1 MNTCHLML
9 SCGIQDQYV
18 TYTWYWESG
27 SFPKQLQSSVLEDVH
42 MPQSYSKSYT
52 CQVSNPISSQNDTI
66 HFTSPCVQGKSLC
79 QGSWGGHRVTSFLLN
94 EEKCGDLFPLP
105 VIEFGGE
112 SQRHQWGVVDLD
124 SPCVSDIVTQQAS
137 SPLWSSVS
145 SPAKGSH
152 VPFACPALISAWSWN
167 LRAGSLQDKLRF
179 QDE

>member
-1 MNTCHLML
+1 MNTCNLTL
-9 SCGIQDQYV
+9 SCGIQDQSV

-27 SFPKQLQSSVLEDVH
+27 SFSKQLQSSVLEDVH
-42 MPQSYSKSYT
+42 TPQSYSKSYT
-52 CQVSNPISSQNDTI
+52 CQVSNPISRQNSTI

-94 EEKCGDLFPLP
+94 EEKCGDLFPLL